1 MPILKL
7 SRVML
12 HFLKFSSLKTT
23 FQIVY
28 GQITKILTEWQIVK
42 WPLIFTQTRAK
53 PVLTVTICKKLRRIV
68 WNKFPAWGKMRRR
81 LKSRFSRNFSKKSH
95 FWHVIKSQKN
105 FLVKSRQWG
114 SKTKVLTYFLEV
126 LYSVISPRDQIVVN
140 FQFTIFDH

>member
-1 MPILKL
+1 MFGGNNL
-7 SRVML
+7 SRKIYWRRFGQY
-12 HFLKFSSLKTT
+12 FLLTMKFSTKRTIQKFHYIWISLYKKAKRTH
-23 FQIVY
+23 VL
-28 GQITKILTEWQIVK
+28 KILSKI
-42 WPLIFTQTRAK
+42 
-53 PVLTVTICKKLRRIV
+53 RRIV
-68 WNKFPAWGKMRRR
+68 WNKVPAWGKMRRW
-81 LKSRFSRNFSKKSH
+81 LKSQFSRNFSKKSH